1 MLRVPKVIKIDKLEK
16 HMAKKSKVGAKKA
29 PQSAAFLEVSQFLKI
44 VSDEN
49 RMKILLTL
57 GSETMNVTDIYSKI
71 GLPQNLTSHHITKLK
86 SIDLL
91 NEKRDGVFR
100 NYSVNI
106 KRMKELNKMFRD
118 MFKI

>member
-1 MLRVPKVIKIDKLEK
+1 
-16 HMAKKSKVGAKKA
+16 MAKKAKGGAKSS
-29 PQSAAFLEVSQFLKI
+29 PQSAAFVEVSKFLKI

-57 GSETMNVTDIYSKI
+57 GNGTMNVTDIYNKI

-86 SIDLL
+86 SIELL

-100 NYSVNI
+100 NYSVNS
-106 KRMKELNKMFRD
+106 KKMKEFNKMFRD

>member
-1 MLRVPKVIKIDKLEK
+1 
-16 HMAKKSKVGAKKA
+16 MAKKTKSGSRSSSQPATFV
-29 PQSAAFLEVSQFLKI
+29 EVSRFLKI

-57 GSETMNVTDIYSKI
+57 GNDTMNVTDIYNKI

-100 NYSVNI
+100 NYSVNS
-106 KRMKELNKMFRD
+106 KKMKELNKMFRD